1 MVSTRSLKWLDR
13 NRGGYHYCTR
23 GSAAQSQIVPG
34 QTLMARGGKTAAR
47 NRSSVVSRR
56 TAVPDAIV
64 NFYWEFF
71 EMWLQCV
78 KFVILT
84 VDCDFCID
92 IWMCVWVLWGSW
104 FLQWSVMTSG
114 YCGFVTAVL
123 FLFDLVPRIKLW
135 CHMINLESIDCHL
148 YRHLLQCLWLVN

>member
-1 MVSTRSLKWLDR
+1 MYVLASCSMKSAVQCKNGQHTVLKWLDR

-23 GSAAQSQIVPG
+23 VSAAQSQIVPG

-64 NFYWEFF
+64 NFYWGSLRCDCSSYSLSY
-71 EMWLQCV
+71 WRWTV
-78 KFVILT
+78 IYASIFVH
-84 VDCDFCID
+84 
-92 IWMCVWVLWGSW
+92 VWVLWGSW

-114 YCGFVTAVL
+114 YCGFVTAVY
-123 FLFDLVPRIKLW
+123 FVWSCTKNQGVVPY
-135 CHMINLESIDCHL
+135 D
-148 YRHLLQCLWLVN
+148 